1 MPREY
6 KKKNSY
12 KNTSESNFQLA
23 IEYVDAGYSIRESSR
38 KFDVPY
44 STLNAHVN
52 HEISHDRVGRPT
64 KFNKEEEEDHL
75 ENTALL
81 LQLTEL
87 YSIFLF

>member
-12 KNTSESNFQLA
+12 KKYSDRNFQLA

-38 KFDVPY
+38 RYAVPY

-52 HEISHDRVGRPT
+52 DEITHDRAGRPT
-64 KFNKEEEEDHL
+64 KFNKEEEDHL
-75 ENTALL
+75 EKAALL
-81 LQLTEL
+81 LQVTEISF
-87 YSIFLF
+87 YFY

>member
-64 KFNKEEEEDHL
+64 KFSKEEEDHL
-75 ENTALL
+75 ENAALL
-81 LQLTEL
+81 LQVTEL